1 MKKQMPDAKV
11 ILFNAAALMIGVTA
25 VAAVV
30 RSFVFSPSA
39 VPCSE
44 RYTSSTSFAVE
55 RGEVVLTAADLQS
68 GLGGKDVGVIENLT
82 IAKLRDAPAPIA
94 MTVSLPKGSASP
106 HSSTSPKGGMSFPWE
121 TRLLRGKSAACLA
134 YSVLVPADFEFGRGG
149 ALPGIGGGDAEG
161 RAREGFVA
169 RVAWRHGGSGGATLR
184 VKSDGETRSTLAE
197 RDGFAFPRGRW
208 VRLEQEVVLNTPKQA
223 DGILRV
229 WADGWL
235 AVDRTDMTYR
245 TRSDV
250 TLSGVAADVFYGSE
264 EGGGLAPADTK
275 VSLTPFELRW

>member
-1 MKKQMPDAKV
+1 MKKKMPDAKV
-11 ILFNAAALMIGVTA
+11 ILFNAAALMIGVGA

-55 RGEVVLTAADLQS
+55 RGGVVLTAADLQS

-82 IAKLRDAPAPIA
+82 IAKLRGAPAPIA
-94 MTVSLPKGSASP
+94 MTVSLPRGSTFP
-106 HSSTSPKGGMSFPWE
+106 HASTSPRGGMSFPWE
-121 TRLLRGKSAACLA
+121 TRLLRGKAAGCLS
-134 YSVLVPADFEFGRGG
+134 YSVLVPADFQFGRGG
-149 ALPGIGGGDAEG
+149 ALPGLSGSDAEG

-169 RVAWRHGGSGGATLR
+169 RMAWRHGGSGGATLR
-184 VKSDGETRSTLAE
+184 VKSDGEMRSTLADRE
-197 RDGFAFPRGRW
+197 GFVFPRGRW
-208 VRLEQEVVLNTPKQA
+208 VRVEQEVVLNTPKQA

-229 WADGWL
+229 WADGRL

-245 TRSDV
+245 TRADV